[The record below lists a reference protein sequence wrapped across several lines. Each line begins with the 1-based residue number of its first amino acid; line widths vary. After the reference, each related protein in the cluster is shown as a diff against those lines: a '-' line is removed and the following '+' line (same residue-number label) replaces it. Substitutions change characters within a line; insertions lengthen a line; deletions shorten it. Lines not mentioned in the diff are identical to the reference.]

1 MDFELNDEQQ
11 QLKAT
16 LQRYLAGA
24 GDFAA
29 RTRALRSEPGW
40 REQVWQGLAEL
51 GVLSIGL
58 PEAQGGF
65 GGGLEMLAAMEEL
78 GRALAPEP
86 VAETLFQAAPL
97 LARGGHAE
105 LVEGIAAGTVR
116 FAVAVGEE
124 GMRDDL
130 SAIALNAARTANGW
144 RLDGTKCVVIAAPWA
159 THLLVAARTAGQAG
173 EGQGLSLFVV
183 PADAPGL
190 TMTPYRMLDERRA
203 ADVHFAGVELG
214 AGALVGAEGQ
224 GLALLEEWRDRAIAA
239 AAAEACG
246 VIERLLDDTVA
257 YAKQREQFGQK
268 IGSFQV
274 LQHRMVDMVLELELA
289 RSAAM
294 LACQSLDG
302 DAAQRSAAASAAK
315 VTVARACRFA
325 GQNAVQL
332 HGGMGMTDELAI
344 GHYFKRATVIE
355 HQFGSAGW
363 HLARRAAVDAA
374 AA

>member
-58 PEAQGGF
+58 PEAQDGF

-289 RSAAM
+289 CSAAM

-302 DAAQRSAAASAAK
+302 DPAQRSAAASAAK